1 MSIAKQ
7 ELNFLTNTL
16 MKEVAAYGILE
27 ISLGQYQTVCKKIV
41 AFAHSSDTTFYDSD
55 LPDRFVLHINNQ
67 IKEGSICPEYG
78 RFQKRVIR
86 MLKALAETG
95 TVDFSNAKPIVRKY
109 PVPEEIVTLV
119 EEILNENNISETTK
133 LDLRA
138 PMRHLFWYAEEQGY
152 HVERIGDSVIMKFL
166 IDEVPV
172 TNSGSAWRALRCVK
186 YATQYLKKHGNT
198 RLSHDYTM
206 LKLKNAHIRIIP
218 AFSEEEISDI
228 SAAVDPNTP
237 IGRRDLA
244 VILLGYGTGLRG
256 ADIIRLKLSDIDW
269 RGQCANI
276 VQSKTHQPLILALN
290 GAVLNAIADYVLY
303 ARPECNVPQVF
314 VTVNAPYRKLSSG
327 FANMIDKYCEKAGVE
342 KIPLRAFHSLR
353 RSFETVMVSHGV
365 PIETVSQMVGH
376 KTIEEDKPYITH
388 NKEKASFV
396 AMDFT
401 EVPITAG
408 LYAGH
413 MRKEVPAGDI

>member
-152 HVERIGDSVIMKFL
+152 HVERIGDSVIMKL
-166 IDEVPV
+166 QI
-172 TNSGSAWRALRCVK
+172 
-186 YATQYLKKHGNT
+186 
-198 RLSHDYTM
+198 
-206 LKLKNAHIRIIP
+206 
-218 AFSEEEISDI
+218 
-228 SAAVDPNTP
+228 
-237 IGRRDLA
+237 
-244 VILLGYGTGLRG
+244 
-256 ADIIRLKLSDIDW
+256 
-269 RGQCANI
+269 
-276 VQSKTHQPLILALN
+276 
-290 GAVLNAIADYVLY
+290 
-303 ARPECNVPQVF
+303 
-314 VTVNAPYRKLSSG
+314 
-327 FANMIDKYCEKAGVE
+327 
-342 KIPLRAFHSLR
+342 
-353 RSFETVMVSHGV
+353 
-365 PIETVSQMVGH
+365 
-376 KTIEEDKPYITH
+376 
-388 NKEKASFV
+388 
-396 AMDFT
+396 
-401 EVPITAG
+401 
-408 LYAGH
+408 
-413 MRKEVPAGDI
+413 

>member
-16 MKEVAAYGILE
+16 MKEVAAYGIRE
-27 ISLGQYQTVCKKIV
+27 VSLGQYQTVCKKIV
-41 AFAHSSDTTFYDSD
+41 TFAHSSSITFYVPD
-55 LPDRFVLHINNQ
+55 LADQFVLHINNQ
-67 IKEGSICPEYG
+67 IKEGCLCPGYG

-86 MLKALAETG
+86 MLKDLAETG
-95 TVDFSNAKPIVRKY
+95 AVDFSNAKLTVQKY
-109 PVPEEIVTLV
+109 PVEEDVSILV
-119 EEILNENNISETTK
+119 EEILDENNISEATK
-133 LDLRA
+133 MDLRA
-138 PMRHLFWYAEEQGY
+138 PLRHLFWYAEKQGY
-152 HVERIGDSVIMKFL
+152 HVGQIGDSVIMKFL

-172 TNSGSAWRALRCVK
+172 TNSGSTGRTLRCVK

-218 AFSEEEISDI
+218 AFSEEEIFDI
-228 SAAVDPNTP
+228 SAAVDPDTP

-276 VQSKTHQPLILALN
+276 IQSKTHQPLNLALK

-314 VTVNAPYRKLSSG
+314 VTVNAPHRKLSSG

-353 RSFETVMVSHGV
+353 RSFETVIASHGI
-365 PIETVSQMVGH
+365 PIETISQMVGH
-376 KTIEEDKPYITH
+376 RNIEEDKPYITH
-388 NKEKASFV
+388 DKEKASFV

-408 LYAGH
+408 LYAGS
-413 MRKEVPAGDI
+413 MQKEVLADDI